1 MKTAKNIANLLFLSA
16 AIMMAGVS
24 TFAQALLAVED
35 FDHAPGTA
43 LTSVGWTAH
52 SGAGNNPIVVVAPG
66 LEFSGY
72 PSSGI
77 GNAASIASFTGS
89 AEDVHK
95 IFGSQ
100 SSGSVY
106 VSFLVNLSDAVQ
118 NETGDY
124 FFHLGQETIGSTFRG
139 KVFAKKDSENN
150 VAFGVSKAQ
159 NGPDAAYSGFTY
171 ALNTTYLLVVKYTIV
186 DGGTNDTVVLYINPT
201 IESEPGVATLTALDV
216 SQPDINPGSFALRQ
230 GNGPTPAGR
239 IDGIR
244 IGTSWE
250 SIMGGGSSGPT
261 ANGPVDLD
269 GDGYTDFVIIRNT
282 DGSPSGPAVW
292 YYNLNPANPSSGGPT
307 QAVAW
312 GLSTDDFLSGD
323 FDGDGKDDIAIFRQG
338 LEAKF
343 YILNSSNFTARVEQ
357 FGTEGDYA
365 GVVDDYNGD
374 GITDLAVYRPGFGP
388 SDQSYWFYRTTPG
401 GIVYYV
407 PWGAGSDYPAPGD
420 FDGDGYADFTVQ
432 RPSGG
437 TSVFWTLYNAE
448 GSPATPTN
456 VVTFGSSTDYN
467 VIGDYDGD
475 GKDDHAIVR
484 STGGTIQWW
493 IRPSSD
499 PLNAVAYVWGVSAT
513 DWPVPGD
520 YDGDGKYD
528 PAIWRNGTFWV
539 LTSSSGYTN
548 FTTFGLGMGGD
559 YPVANFRVF

>member
-16 AIMMAGVS
+16 AMMMAGVS
-24 TFAQALLAVED
+24 TFAQTPLAVED
-35 FDHAPGTA
+35 FDLAPGTA
-43 LTSVGWTAH
+43 LTSVGWSAH
-52 SGAGNNPIVVVAPG
+52 SGGGTNPISVVSPG
-66 LEFSGY
+66 LTYEGY

-77 GNAASIASFTGS
+77 GNAVGLTTSG
-89 AEDVHK
+89 EDVNK
-95 IFGSQ
+95 AFPGQ

-106 VSFLVNLSDAVQ
+106 AAFLVNLSEAADHA
-118 NETGDY
+118 EGGY
-124 FFHLGQETIGSTFRG
+124 FFHLGPDPVSTTFRG
-139 KVFAKKDSENN
+139 RIYARKNAENQVSFGLGKGSP
-150 VAFGVSKAQ
+150 VAEVVYTGYT
-159 NGPDAAYSGFTY
+159 YS
-171 ALNTTYLLVVKYTIV
+171 LNTTYLMVLKYTV
-186 DGGTNDTVVLYINPT
+186 VAGAANDTVQLYINPALD
-201 IESEPGVATLTALDV
+201 EEPGTATLTATDI
-216 SQPDINPGSFALRQ
+216 SQSDIEPATYSLRQ
-230 GNGPTPAGR
+230 GSTASSPTPVV
-239 IDGIR
+239 DGIR

-250 SIMGGGSSGPT
+250 SIMGGGSSGSEP
-261 ANGPVDLD
+261 NGPVDLD
-269 GDGYTDFVIIRNT
+269 GDGYTDFVVIRNT

-307 QAVAW
+307 QAIAW
-312 GLSTDDFLSGD
+312 GLAGIDQFLTGD
-323 FDGDGKDDIAIFRQG
+323 FDGDGKDDVAIFRQG

-343 YILNSSNFTARVEQ
+343 YILNSADFTARVEQ

-374 GITDLAVYRPGFGP
+374 GVTDLAVYRPGIGP
-388 SDQSYWFYRTTPG
+388 NDQSYWFYRTTPG
-401 GIVYYV
+401 GAVHYV
-407 PWGAGSDYPAPGD
+407 PWGAGSDFPAPGD

-448 GSPATPTN
+448 GNPATPTN

-475 GKDDHAIVR
+475 GKADHAILR
-484 STGGTIQWW
+484 SVGGTLQWW
-493 IRPSSD
+493 VRPSSD
-499 PLNAVAYVWGVSAT
+499 PLNAVAYIWGVSAT

-548 FTTFGLGMGGD
+548 FTTFGLGMAGD
-559 YPVANFRVF
+559 YPVANFRIF